1 MMTEVVGAVLAGGAS
16 RRMGR
21 DKAVIDV
28 GGRLLVERAV
38 RVLEV
43 CVDRVVLLG
52 GSSEAAECA
61 QRLGVDVIPDRCPGE
76 GPLVAVIDAVEAVG
90 DLVVVA
96 VDMVGVDPMMVAA
109 VIAAGAGADVA
120 VASSAGRR
128 QPAFARWNSS
138 VSSAAR
144 AMVAAG
150 ERSLVGVLDRDD
162 VAVVEVPVGD
172 GAGVNLNSPDDVA
185 AFMAVHHQG

>member
-1 MMTEVVGAVLAGGAS
+1 MTEVVGAVLAGGAS

-21 DKAVIDV
+21 DKAVMDV

-38 RVLEV
+38 GVLGA

-52 GSSEAAECA
+52 GSIEAVECA
-61 QRLGVDVIPDRCPGE
+61 QRLGVDVVPDRRPGE

-90 DLVVVA
+90 DLMVVA
-96 VDMVGVDPMMVAA
+96 VDMVGVDAAMVAA

-138 VSSAAR
+138 VCGAAR
-144 AMVAAG
+144 AMVDAG
-150 ERSLVGVLDRDD
+150 SRSLVGVLDCDE

-185 AFMAVHHQG
+185 AFMAAHHDG

>member
-1 MMTEVVGAVLAGGAS
+1 MTEVVGAVLAGGAS

-21 DKAVIDV
+21 DKAVMDV

-38 RVLEV
+38 GVLGA

-52 GSSEAAECA
+52 GSTEAVECA
-61 QRLGVDVIPDRCPGE
+61 QRLGVDVVPDRCPGE
-76 GPLVAVIDAVEAVG
+76 GPLVAVVDAVEAVG

-96 VDMVGVDPMMVAA
+96 VDMVGVDPAMVAA
-109 VIAAGAGADVA
+109 VIAAGAGVDVA

-138 VSSAAR
+138 VCGTAR
-144 AMVAAG
+144 AMVDAG
-150 ERSLVGVLDRDD
+150 DRSLVGVLDRDD

-185 AFMAVHHQG
+185 AFMAAHHDG